1 MSGNNRKD
9 MRVHSLVKII
19 MGGLLIA
26 LTACNPTSSAN
37 APVTTQ
43 AGAEVVQNPGDV
55 VARVNDKDITRA
67 EFEAELARRR
77 RDETIT
83 DMVALQQVVLDALIE
98 QRLVTDAAV
107 AMGINVTDDEV
118 TAEIQALQQAL
129 AQTSDWDSYLN
140 MNGYTPDEMVA
151 AQRNVL
157 LTQRV
162 QEVLFADLTG
172 SVNQVH
178 ARHIVVRT
186 ETDAVN
192 LLNQL
197 QQGADF
203 AQLASEFSIDLTT
216 RDRGGDLGW
225 FTSDELLDKRLA
237 DVAFSLQPG
246 AIAGPISTRIGYHI
260 IQTLEI
266 AERPVEPERMALLMR
281 NIYMTWLETQFQNA
295 TIERYLQ

>member
-1 MSGNNRKD
+1 M
-9 MRVHSLVKII
+9 HSLVKII
-19 MGGLLIA
+19 IASLLVV
-26 LTACNPTSSAN
+26 LTACSPTNSAN
-37 APVTTQ
+37 DPAATQ
-43 AGAEVVQNPGDV
+43 ANTNTAAQTTGQNANPV
-55 VARVNDKDITRA
+55 VARVNDQDITRTEFDA
-67 EFEAELARRR
+67 EMTRRR

-98 QRLVTDAAV
+98 QRLVADAA
-107 AMGINVTDDEV
+107 AGMGITITDDEV

-129 AQTSDWDSYLN
+129 GQTSDWNSYLE
-140 MNGYTPDEMVA
+140 MNGYTAQEMHE

-172 SVNQVH
+172 AVNQVH

-186 ETDAVN
+186 EADAVN
-192 LLNQL
+192 LLNRL

-281 NIYMTWLETQFQNA
+281 NIYMTWLEAQFQTA

>member
-1 MSGNNRKD
+1 MC
-9 MRVHSLVKII
+9 VHSLVKII
-19 MGGLLIA
+19 IASLLVV
-26 LTACNPTSSAN
+26 LTACSPTNSAN
-37 APVTTQ
+37 DPAATQ
-43 AGAEVVQNPGDV
+43 ANTNTAAQTTGQNANPV
-55 VARVNDKDITRA
+55 VARVNDQDITRTEFDA
-67 EFEAELARRR
+67 EMTRRR

-98 QRLVTDAAV
+98 QRLVADAA
-107 AMGINVTDDEV
+107 AGMGITITDDEV

-129 AQTSDWDSYLN
+129 GQTSDWNSYLE
-140 MNGYTPDEMVA
+140 MNGYTAQEMHE

-172 SVNQVH
+172 AVNQVH

-186 ETDAVN
+186 EADAVN
-192 LLNQL
+192 LLNRL

-281 NIYMTWLETQFQNA
+281 NIYMTWLEAQFQTA

>member
-1 MSGNNRKD
+1 
-9 MRVHSLVKII
+9 MRYLVKVII
-19 MGGLLIA
+19 GFWVLLLAACGATNNNPPSIA
-26 LTACNPTSSAN
+26 TN
-37 APVTTQ
+37 ADVTVN
-43 AGAEVVQNPGDV
+43 AAEQNSDDI
-55 VARVNDKDITRA
+55 VAQVNGEAITRA
-67 EFEAELARRR
+67 EFDAEMARRQ

-83 DMVALQQVVLDALIE
+83 DRAALQQVVLDALIE
-98 QRLVTDAAV
+98 QRLVADAANT
-107 AMGINVTDDEV
+107 MGIAVTDDEV
-118 TAEIQALQQAL
+118 NAEIQALQQAL
-129 AQTSDWDSYLN
+129 ASTSDWESYLQ
-140 MNGYTPDEMVA
+140 MNGYTAEEMTA

-172 SVNQVH
+172 VVNQVH

-186 ETDAVN
+186 ETEAVN
-192 LLNQL
+192 LLNRL

-203 AQLASEFSIDLTT
+203 AQVASEFSIDLTT

-225 FTSDELLDKRLA
+225 FTADELLDRRLA

-266 AERPVEPERMALLMR
+266 AERPIEPERLALLMR
-281 NIYMTWLETQFQNA
+281 NIYMNWLEMQFQNA
-295 TIERYLQ
+295 TIERYLR